1 MLKQFYPYAY
11 AESVFAI
18 DYQKLYDKGY
28 RGILFD
34 IDNTLVHHGDPST
47 KEVDALFQKLHRMGW
62 KTLLLTNNDQER
74 VERFIQNI
82 HTLYLCDAEKPD
94 PSSYQKAIE
103 QLNLP
108 KQTVICIGDQIFTD
122 ILGANRSGISSILVK
137 FIQIDGE
144 TKIGKRRYLERLILK
159 FYRHSPF
166 CRDRLGNIYLK
177 EEDTIC
183 NTNYSAK

>member
-1 MLKQFYPYAY
+1 M
-11 AESVFAI
+11 
-18 DYQKLYDKGY
+18 
-28 RGILFD
+28 FD

-122 ILGANRSGISSILVK
+122 ILGANRSGIASILVK

-159 FYRHSPF
+159 FYRHNPF

>member
-1 MLKQFYPYAY
+1 MFKKLYPTKYLDSSY
-11 AESVFAI
+11 SI
-18 DYQKLYDKGY
+18 DYEQLYRSGI
-28 RGILFD
+28 RGLIYD

-103 QLNLP
+103 QLNLQ

-122 ILGANRSGISSILVK
+122 ILGANRSGIASILVK